1 MYKRQSISFV
11 GIYLA
16 LHIVKY
22 DYNSTIIIIYKS
34 RRRLWINQTLCTTGV
49 SLCLAVYNLL
59 SIMVIGKL
67 SGVNNINWDTIESAF
82 FKNTQTLSQTNIWQ
96 VIVLFFATTFLL
108 NMITITI
115 VIVSK
120 WIFNNFFPGWII
132 VATLIWIDLSGGIGI
147 PLIFNGM
154 SIAYTPLLINMSYSG
169 VFYGIV
175 ILTVFWIIGFVCSKE
190 REFYDVF

>member
-1 MYKRQSISFV
+1 
-11 GIYLA
+11 
-16 LHIVKY
+16 
-22 DYNSTIIIIYKS
+22 
-34 RRRLWINQTLCTTGV
+34 
-49 SLCLAVYNLL
+49 
-59 SIMVIGKL
+59 MVIGKL